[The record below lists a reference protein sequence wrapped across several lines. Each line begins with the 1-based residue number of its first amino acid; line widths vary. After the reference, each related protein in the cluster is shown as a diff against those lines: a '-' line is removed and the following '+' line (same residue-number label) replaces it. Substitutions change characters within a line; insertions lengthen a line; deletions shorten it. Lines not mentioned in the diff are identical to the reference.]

1 MMTGGNMQSFSPAR
15 GEMDT
20 KQVGSTGAPHT
31 QCAPLRADTRIHS
44 VPPTQRNSGIIPV
57 PTRHDP
63 TMTRFY
69 PALPALPALLALAL
83 AAPHL
88 AQAETVGSVDTAF
101 KLIGRNHQVVVEVFD
116 DPKVNGVSC
125 YVSRARTGGV
135 MGTLG
140 LAEDTSD
147 ASVAC
152 RQVGD
157 ISFVEP
163 LRQQEEV
170 FSQSASI
177 LFKKVRIVRMADAK
191 RNTLVYL
198 VYSDKLI
205 EGSPQNNVTAV
216 AVPRELPLPLR

>member
-1 MMTGGNMQSFSPAR
+1 VKKSLLCALGVVSCLPSF
-15 GEMDT
+15 
-20 KQVGSTGAPHT
+20 V
-31 QCAPLRADTRIHS
+31 
-44 VPPTQRNSGIIPV
+44 
-57 PTRHDP
+57 
-63 TMTRFY
+63 
-69 PALPALPALLALAL
+69 
-83 AAPHL
+83 
-88 AQAETVGSVDTAF
+88 QAETVGAVDTAF
-101 KLIGRNHQVVVEVFD
+101 KFIGRNHQVVVEVFD
-116 DPKVNGVSC
+116 DPKVKGVSC
-125 YVSRARTGGV
+125 YVSRARTGGIK
-135 MGTLG
+135 GTLG

-157 ISFVEP
+157 ITLLEP

-177 LFKKVRIVRMADAK
+177 LFKKVRIVRMADVK

-216 AVPRELPLPLR
+216 PVPASTPLKLR